1 MAQIILQ
8 ENYHFNEVG
17 ITTNKDGVEIKHV
30 VCKHP
35 FPLIIKPVDIGGL
48 TTEAYAAS
56 MCPEGYKY
64 KVIEEEDYEA
74 SLAGIGSTAVKFV
87 EAIDSFDFDTQ
98 QCVFNL
104 ERAKKVAH
112 RKRRNR
118 RYNEFAPHDDTIS
131 KAIPGTSINEAE
143 VSRVGIRSTYATMQ
157 TEIDNCST
165 IDEIYDIVE
174 RKYGKSKSSIL
185 HPSARQEHF
194 EREDY
199 SGIASSLL

>member
-8 ENYHFNEVG
+8 ENYHFNDVG
-17 ITTNKDGVEIKHV
+17 ITTNKDGVETKHV

-64 KVIEEEDYEA
+64 KVIEEEDYDA

-118 RYNEFAPHDDTIS
+118 RYNEFAPHDDTI
-131 KAIPGTSINEAE
+131 
-143 VSRVGIRSTYATMQ
+143 
-157 TEIDNCST
+157 
-165 IDEIYDIVE
+165 
-174 RKYGKSKSSIL
+174 
-185 HPSARQEHF
+185 
-194 EREDY
+194 
-199 SGIASSLL
+199 